1 MNVIEVKGLAK
12 AFKIKQKEKGL
23 KGKARII
30 DDDTTKV
37 STNGGDDKYLD
48 SDTFGQGGVHR
59 QFSGDELNNGKAKQI
74 TDDTSKEGAHRVE
87 DSLEDEIIDLTEDDT
102 TKDGARR
109 ISDLDST
116 LKAIMEARKSGDL
129 NLYYTNVLKFAQGK
143 TLNKGWGAK
152 VSGLMSSYL
161 VGDDISE
168 GKAK

>member
-1 MNVIEVKGLAK
+1 MVLLFIN
-12 AFKIKQKEKGL
+12 
-23 KGKARII
+23 
-30 DDDTTKV
+30 
-37 STNGGDDKYLD
+37 TNGGDDKYLD
-48 SDTFGQGGVHR
+48 SDSIGQGSHK
-59 QFSGDELNNGKAKQI
+59 QFDGDKLNQGKAKVLA
-74 TDDTSKEGAHRVE
+74 DDTS
-87 DSLEDEIIDLTEDDT
+87 
-102 TKDGARR
+102 KDGARR

-168 GKAK
+168 GKAKEFEEALVKSVIQDDYSKNSVKLKNNIFFLFEKIIMISIWHS